1 MELDEIEELDSCFHE
16 QIGPAFLFF
25 LQYES
30 GVQNSTTSQS
40 VFFWSIRSIHIRCFF
55 NTNQHSNTIWN
66 KQKATKTVEILKLKT

>member
-25 LQYES
+25 FAIRIRDAKFDYQ
-30 GVQNSTTSQS
+30 
-40 VFFWSIRSIHIRCFF
+40 SIRVFLVNPVNSYQMFF

-66 KQKATKTVEILKLKT
+66 KQKATKTFEILKLKT